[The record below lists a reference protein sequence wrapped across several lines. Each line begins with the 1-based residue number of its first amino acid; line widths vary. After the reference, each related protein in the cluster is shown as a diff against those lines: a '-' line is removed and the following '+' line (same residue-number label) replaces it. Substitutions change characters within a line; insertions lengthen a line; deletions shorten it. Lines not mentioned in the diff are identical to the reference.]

1 MTTTEDLIKKGK
13 DVLVENYND
22 QIKCD
27 FIRKYIKTLE
37 DHPKGGNSHKINK
50 LRETAIS
57 NLEQL
62 V

>member
-1 MTTTEDLIKKGK
+1 MIEELIKKGK
-13 DVLVENYND
+13 DALVKDYND
-22 QIKCD
+22 SVKCD

-37 DHPKGGNSHKINK
+37 DHPKGSHSHKINR